1 MFGAILQAALT
12 LLLAASLAT
21 YLWLRA
27 ARAPLR
33 SPLIGLL
40 GALILWSGGVI
51 WRFTGQSDADAWI
64 GLQITWLG
72 VAVVPPLWLL
82 LALRHARIPAVEK
95 RPALALVPFV
105 PSAITLLALVTNPRH
120 HLFFTRFSH
129 HATAG
134 RGPLFYAA
142 LTYGYALV
150 GIGIAVFVASAW
162 QRWSRRAW
170 QDSLLL
176 VLAAVLPTLA
186 SAGFVFGW
194 TPLPYDP
201 TPAAFGC
208 SLTIFTFGVFRYQLL
223 DTLPFARGDVIDH
236 LRDGVV
242 ITDRENRAL
251 DANPSAL
258 AILGRPAAKVRGARL
273 AALLEPLAA
282 DDETPAAIAARI
294 EALPPD
300 AAAPPVEFTTR
311 AERRLEVAG
320 KCVRDAQGEV
330 LGRFVLLRD
339 RTEERRVE
347 QLLRQSQRLETVG
360 QLVAGVAHE
369 VNNPLAFVQAN
380 LRQIERLAALAA
392 KHPGEPDRDA
402 EEVAELPQIVAECID
417 GIERIERIVD
427 SMRRFSRAP
436 SDEFVAVDINRVV
449 DASIRLADLHRSSSV
464 AVDARLASVL
474 PPVHGSAARL
484 EQVFVNLL
492 VNAKQAL
499 ANRPRGRVE
508 VATRL
513 AGDIVQVRIED
524 DGPGIPEPHRERIF
538 DPFFTTKAPEQ
549 GTGLGLS
556 IAFDIVREHGGVLEL
571 RRASPGACFVVHL
584 PLHPGSDPL
593 GAA

>member
-1 MFGAILQAALT
+1 
-12 LLLAASLAT
+12 
-21 YLWLRA
+21 
-27 ARAPLR
+27 
-33 SPLIGLL
+33 
-40 GALILWSGGVI
+40 
-51 WRFTGQSDADAWI
+51 
-64 GLQITWLG
+64 
-72 VAVVPPLWLL
+72 
-82 LALRHARIPAVEK
+82 
-95 RPALALVPFV
+95 
-105 PSAITLLALVTNPRH
+105 
-120 HLFFTRFSH
+120 
-129 HATAG
+129 
-134 RGPLFYAA
+134 
-142 LTYGYALV
+142 
-150 GIGIAVFVASAW
+150 
-162 QRWSRRAW
+162 
-170 QDSLLL
+170 
-176 VLAAVLPTLA
+176 
-186 SAGFVFGW
+186 
-194 TPLPYDP
+194 
-201 TPAAFGC
+201 
-208 SLTIFTFGVFRYQLL
+208 
-223 DTLPFARGDVIDH
+223 
-236 LRDGVV
+236 
-242 ITDRENRAL
+242 
-251 DANPSAL
+251 
-258 AILGRPAAKVRGARL
+258 
-273 AALLEPLAA
+273 
-282 DDETPAAIAARI
+282 
-294 EALPPD
+294 
-300 AAAPPVEFTTR
+300 VEFTTR

-392 KHPGEPDRDA
+392 KRPGEPDRDA